1 MYEKKQ
7 DFPLLTDV
15 VWLNSLMFFTDL
27 TMHFNALNTKL
38 QGRGKTA
45 ERMFCDIKAF
55 ERRLEVFE
63 EDIKSGKL
71 KYFSNLKTHL
81 EDSNSTVLSDG
92 SSSKQEIF
100 KEFSSIILT
109 TKENFSKRFAQFRKM
124 EKTLYFLTFPDKTNF
139 EDLIFPVYNG
149 WAWKI

>member
-1 MYEKKQ
+1 MYNNVRWLSRGRVLERFVACLNEIRLFMYEKKQ
-7 DFPLLTDV
+7 DFPQLTDV

-71 KYFSNLKTHL
+71 KYF
-81 EDSNSTVLSDG
+81 
-92 SSSKQEIF
+92 F
-100 KEFSSIILT
+100 KS
-109 TKENFSKRFAQFRKM
+109 
-124 EKTLYFLTFPDKTNF
+124 
-139 EDLIFPVYNG
+139 
-149 WAWKI
+149 

>member
-7 DFPLLTDV
+7 DFPQLTDV

-38 QGRGKTA
+38 QGCGKTA

-55 ERRLEVFE
+55 EQRLEVFE

-71 KYFSNLKTHL
+71 KYFSNLKMHL
-81 EDSNSTVLSDG
+81 EDSNSTVFSDG
-92 SSSKQEIF
+92 SSSEQE

-109 TKENFSKRFAQFRKM
+109 TKENFSKRFAQF
-124 EKTLYFLTFPDKTNF
+124 
-139 EDLIFPVYNG
+139 
-149 WAWKI
+149 